1 MIYFIPLI
9 STICVIL
16 FFMWINWLLCQ
27 PKDAIYIKFN
37 SFVSFYNINPDR
49 WSLNYDSVDFIK
61 ERRYGCP
68 YCIYYKFHF
77 IDFCRYKYWHKK
89 IIKQKS
95 LQKEMNDISEM
106 IRIIKSDI
114 AKFEEENQAKIQSAA
129 ENIREITSRM

>member
-1 MIYFIPLI
+1 M
-9 STICVIL
+9 
-16 FFMWINWLLCQ
+16 CQ
-27 PKDAIYIKFN
+27 N
-37 SFVSFYNINPDR
+37 NLNINDK
-49 WSLNYDSVDFIK
+49 SY
-61 ERRYGCP
+61 
-68 YCIYYKFHF
+68 